1 MNFMKKFEISPYF
14 KENFYP
20 DIFNEKPKTQL
31 EQFKKINLSRKR
43 FHSSHNLPANSKI
56 IFNYFN

>member
-43 FHSSHNLPANSKI
+43 FQSSHNLPAKI
-56 IFNYFN
+56 K